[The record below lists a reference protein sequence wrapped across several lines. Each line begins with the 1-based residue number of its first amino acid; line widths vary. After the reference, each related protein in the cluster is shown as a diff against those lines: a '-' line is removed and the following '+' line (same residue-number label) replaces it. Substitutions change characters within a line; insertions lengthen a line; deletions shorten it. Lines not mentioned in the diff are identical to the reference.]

1 MGAVSTTND
10 GQRHGGAAT
19 TKKST
24 GAPRWA
30 PPFNYLRKYT
40 RARRAEPLIFAD
52 VHPLGRHDFS
62 SPTRKAGGRIYSTTT
77 FPPPAPSNNYKKF
90 EAQHFF
96 DAHGRRA
103 DQIQDH
109 LAPPPTYK
117 IPPVTSNNINLL
129 PPRTAT
135 DRRSRNPAPLTMM
148 SRPTKPIA
156 SDKDVK
162 PTVYRPTA
170 SDGGIIFPRVE
181 NAEFKKKGGRG
192 IEGSISRYH
201 YQGWARS
208 SWGRSVRYCGDNI
221 ACKGVMIRVCY
232 RIGDAR

>member
-1 MGAVSTTND
+1 MTND
-10 GQRHGGAAT
+10 GQRHDGAAT

-96 DAHGRRA
+96 EAHGRRA

-117 IPPVTSNNINLL
+117 IPPVTSNYINLL

-135 DRRSRNPAPLTMM
+135 NRRSRNPAPLTMM

-181 NAEFKKKGGRG
+181 NAEFKKREGGVSTERYRGTTNKGGSDRVG
-192 IEGSISRYH
+192 
-201 YQGWARS
+201 
-208 SWGRSVRYCGDNI
+208 GRSVRYCGDNI
-221 ACKGVMIRVCY
+221 ACKGVMIRVGY